1 MLLGNLFPNNSFYG
15 FVAFSSVTLWWMAR
29 VCQGVPVL
37 LVVSVIL
44 WGEWNINRGSFILLG
59 NDGIKGRY
67 IFADQIFSAI
77 LASMFL
83 YEPVESFA
91 ELLPH
96 HGVEM
101 GKLSPE
107 QCHFTF
113 QAFQDFS
120 NLSVWLFLSKSA
132 FAVFSLS
139 ASSSL
144 RMLMTFEKSFIVREW
159 FRWDLCFTV
168 KIENIHIWSKTFA
181 PLWRFVSF
189 WSSFSAR
196 LRWFSAR
203 STDLDWLPWCCW
215 QSWSLKWWCLGRWL

>member
-1 MLLGNLFPNNSFYG
+1 MLNAIVQCPYCYWTINLLDSVTHCTGGFIPSEVLPRHSWVDFVTLKMLLGNFFPNNSFYG

-37 LVVSVIL
+37 LVVSAIL
-44 WGEWNINRGSFILLG
+44 WGEWNINRGSFIILG
-59 NDGIKGRY
+59 NDGIKGKY
-67 IFADQIFSAI
+67 IFADQIFSTI
-77 LASMFL
+77 LASIFL

-107 QCHFTF
+107 QCHFTC

-144 RMLMTFEKSFIVREW
+144 RMLTTCEKSFIVREW

-168 KIENIHIWSKTFA
+168 E
-181 PLWRFVSF
+181 
-189 WSSFSAR
+189 
-196 LRWFSAR
+196 
-203 STDLDWLPWCCW
+203 
-215 QSWSLKWWCLGRWL
+215 